1 MGFGGFALLGKE
13 EPIYISDWRTPQL
26 LSTDVTLHC
35 NYMGCF
41 VRRCTAVNLTLFFT
55 SKGSLALDA
64 GMLHVKTHLDDVIN
78 GNNSHPYALQS
89 STGRAEC
96 RGCRCEFLRLVLRR
110 GLLHFAWIWYSHG
123 NRRSNLAPISCP
135 TGFGA
140 WTPPPWT
147 GREYRT
153 IIEEKKKKEDRS
165 GGLMESWNS
174 TGLTANTYNYLI
186 YGNFH
191 VAAVWPPGVLSLY
204 CFTHTDWT
212 HYTVLGCVC
221 LSVFCLF
228 LSLRNRCEEV
238 KLPSKE
244 SRRRGNLFVAKTFQ
258 KDRKFKRLG
267 GNSKSTARRRQ

>member
-140 WTPPPWT
+140 WTPPPRT

-153 IIEEKKKKEDRS
+153 IIEEKKKGRQIWWTDGELKQYWPHSEHVQLFNIWKLS
-165 GGLMESWNS
+165 CGC
-174 TGLTANTYNYLI
+174 GLTSRGAE
-186 YGNFH
+186 
-191 VAAVWPPGVLSLY
+191 SLLLY
-204 CFTHTDWT
+204 AHWLDTLHCPRM
-212 HYTVLGCVC
+212 C
-221 LSVFCLF
+221 LSVCL
-228 LSLRNRCEEV
+228 LSVSVSQEQMWGGQTAV
-238 KLPSKE
+238 KGKQTERKSVLLQ
-244 SRRRGNLFVAKTFQ
+244 RHFH
-258 KDRKFKRLG
+258 KDSKFKRLG

>member
-221 LSVFCLF
+221 LSSVCFCL
-228 LSLRNRCEEV
+228 SGTDVRRSNCRQRKADGEEIC
-238 KLPSKE
+238 
-244 SRRRGNLFVAKTFQ
+244 FVAKTF
-258 KDRKFKRLG
+258 
-267 GNSKSTARRRQ
+267 S